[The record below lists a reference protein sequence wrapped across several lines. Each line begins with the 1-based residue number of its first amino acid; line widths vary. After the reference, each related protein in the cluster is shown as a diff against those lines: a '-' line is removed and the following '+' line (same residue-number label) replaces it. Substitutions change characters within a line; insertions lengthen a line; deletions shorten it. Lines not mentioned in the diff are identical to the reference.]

1 MGKAKRT
8 EGGSRLRWRFPGFWG
23 CPKSP
28 RRSMPVTFAVV
39 VTFLLLGAIPGQLH
53 AQTYPNKPI
62 RLIIPFPPGGGSD
75 ILGRIIGQKYSEQL
89 GQPIV
94 PESRS
99 GGAGNIGIEAAA
111 RSKPDGY
118 TMVLSSPT
126 ISISPTLFKQ
136 INYDPVKDLAPI
148 SKVAQT
154 HIVVVVRNGLPV
166 KSIKEFIAHAK
177 ANPGKLL
184 FGSGGVGTSTH
195 LANELFKSIAKIDI
209 RHVAY
214 KGANAALVAMMSNE
228 IDMVFIV
235 MPNVRPHILDGRVR
249 ALAVLSP
256 ERVPALPDVPTI
268 REAGI
273 DNADVESWYGLFT
286 TAGTPREIVNRL
298 NEEWKKIA
306 AMPDTKEKMTA
317 AGVEPI
323 WTSQEQLGEFLKKEI
338 VRWGKV
344 VKEANLSVD

>member
-1 MGKAKRT
+1 MGMMTKIMREEGCGKA
-8 EGGSRLRWRFPGFWG
+8 
-23 CPKSP
+23 
-28 RRSMPVTFAVV
+28 PVTITTVTIAVAA
-39 VTFLLLGAIPGQLH
+39 TFILLAAIPAQLP

-62 RLIIPFPPGGGSD
+62 RLIIPFPPGGGTD
-75 ILGRIIGQKYSEQL
+75 ILGRIIGQKYAEQL
-89 GQPIV
+89 GQPVV
-94 PESRS
+94 PESRP

-126 ISISPTLFKQ
+126 ISISPTLFKK

-184 FGSGGVGTSTH
+184 FGSGGAGTSTH
-195 LANELFKSIAKIDI
+195 LATELFKNIAKIAI

-214 KGANAALVAMMSNE
+214 TGANAALIAMMSNE

-256 ERVPALPDVPTI
+256 ERVPALRDVPTI
-268 REAGI
+268 REAGVE
-273 DNADVESWYGLFT
+273 NADVESWYGLFT
-286 TAGTPREIVNRL
+286 AAGTPREILNRL
-298 NEEWKKIA
+298 NSEWKKIA
-306 AMPDTKEKMTA
+306 AMPDTKEKMAA
-317 AGVEPI
+317 AGVEPV
-323 WTSQEQLGEFLKKEI
+323 WTSQEQLAGFLKEEI

-344 VKEANLSVD
+344 VKEANISVD

>member
-1 MGKAKRT
+1 MTKITRAENCDKASET
-8 EGGSRLRWRFPGFWG
+8 ITTVS
-23 CPKSP
+23 
-28 RRSMPVTFAVV
+28 VV
-39 VTFLLLGAIPGQLH
+39 AAALCILLTAIPAQLA

-62 RLIIPFPPGGGSD
+62 RLIVPFPPGGGTD
-75 ILGRIIGQKYSEQL
+75 ILARIIGQKYSEQL

-94 PESRS
+94 PESRP
-99 GGAGNIGIEAAA
+99 GAAGNIGIEAAA

-126 ISISPTLFKQ
+126 ISISPTLFKK
-136 INYDPVKDLAPI
+136 ISYDPVKDLAPI

-154 HIVVVVRNGLPV
+154 HIVVAVRNGLPA

-184 FGSGGVGTSTH
+184 FGSGGAGTSTH
-195 LANELFKSIAKIDI
+195 LATELFKSIAKIDI

-214 KGANAALVAMMSNE
+214 KGANAALIAMMSNE

-268 REAGI
+268 KEAGVE
-273 DNADVESWYGLFT
+273 NADVESWYGLFT
-286 TAGTPREIVNRL
+286 AAGTPRELLNRL
-298 NEEWKKIA
+298 NSEWKKIA
-306 AMPDTKEKMTA
+306 AMPDTKEKMSA
-317 AGVEPI
+317 AGVEPV
-323 WTSQEQLGEFLKKEI
+323 WSSQEQLGEFLKVEI
-338 VRWGKV
+338 ARWGKV
-344 VKEANLSVD
+344 VKEANISVD

>member
-1 MGKAKRT
+1 MA
-8 EGGSRLRWRFPGFWG
+8 
-23 CPKSP
+23 
-28 RRSMPVTFAVV
+28 VTIASVIAAVMCI
-39 VTFLLLGAIPGQLH
+39 LLAAIPPQLA

-62 RLIIPFPPGGGSD
+62 RLIVPFPPGGGTD
-75 ILGRIIGQKYSEQL
+75 ILARIIGQKYAEQL

-94 PESRS
+94 PESRP
-99 GGAGNIGIEAAA
+99 GAAGNIGIEAAA

-118 TMVLSSPT
+118 TLVLSSPT
-126 ISISPTLFKQ
+126 ISISPTLFKK
-136 INYDPVKDLAPI
+136 ISYDPLKDLAPI

-184 FGSGGVGTSTH
+184 FGSGGAGTSTH
-195 LANELFKSIAKIDI
+195 LATELFKSIAKIDI

-214 KGANAALVAMMSNE
+214 KGANAALIAMMSNE

-235 MPNVRPHILDGRVR
+235 MPNVRPHVLDGRVR

-268 REAGI
+268 REAGVE
-273 DNADVESWYGLFT
+273 NADVESWYGLFT
-286 TAGTPREIVNRL
+286 AAGTPREILSRL
-298 NEEWKKIA
+298 NSEWKKIA
-306 AMPDTKEKMTA
+306 AMPDTKEKMA
-317 AGVEPI
+317 GAGVEPV
-323 WTSQEQLGEFLKKEI
+323 WSSQEQLSEFLKGEI

>member
-1 MGKAKRT
+1 MERANRT
-8 EGGSRLRWRFPGFWG
+8 EGGISLKSPGREFWG
-23 CPKSP
+23 CGRSP
-28 RRSMPVTFAVV
+28 RGGVAATLAVTI
-39 VTFLLLGAIPGQLH
+39 TFLLLAAMPVQLP
-53 AQTYPNKPI
+53 AQTYPNRPI

-94 PESRS
+94 PESRA

-118 TMVLSSPT
+118 TLVLTSPT
-126 ISISPTLFKQ
+126 ISISPTLFKK
-136 INYDPVKDLAPI
+136 INYDPLKDLAPI

-166 KSIKEFIAHAK
+166 KSIKEFVAHAK

-195 LANELFKSIAKIDI
+195 LATELFKDIAKIDI

-214 KGANAALVAMMSNE
+214 KGANGALIAMMGNE

-273 DNADVESWYGLFT
+273 ENADVESWYGLFT
-286 TAGTPREIVNRL
+286 AAGTPREILNRL
-298 NEEWKKIA
+298 NGEWKKIT
-306 AMPDTKEKMTA
+306 AMPDTKEKMVA
-317 AGVEPI
+317 AGVEPV
-323 WTSQEQLGEFLKKEI
+323 WSSQEQLGDFLKAEI
-338 VRWGKV
+338 ARWGKV
-344 VKEANLSVD
+344 VREANLSVD